1 MDRKQIL
8 MALSHELAL
17 KRSKAQN
24 KALQNRK
31 IALLNKDFVDLD
43 QQEKQL
49 TLEIGKL
56 KAFDNDCTQQIKK
69 LEAVHKKMDKT
80 LFLLGLSKE
89 DLLPQ
94 YECKDCDDTGYIN
107 GQMCHCLKNQL
118 TNRLIKEFGS
128 KDQNLHSFSSFN
140 ADLAQNE
147 DHRTQLLKLKKKFEQ
162 IIENYPSKDCPNFI
176 VLSGQ
181 TGVGKTF
188 LTECLANELI
198 YKGSLVSFVSAF
210 AMNNMFLAYHT
221 TFDSKKQDYIDALL
235 SPDVLI
241 IDDLG
246 TEPTLK
252 NVTKEYL
259 YLILSERSRL
269 NKLTVIS
276 TNLDLENILARY
288 NERIFSR
295 LCNKRESFIAQ
306 IKGTDLRLNSKK

>member
-1 MDRKQIL
+1 MDKKQIL

-17 KRSKAQN
+17 KRSNAQN

-31 IALLNKDFVDLD
+31 IALLNKDFKELD
-43 QQEKQL
+43 QEEKRL

-56 KAFDNDCTQQIKK
+56 KAFDKDSSKQAKE
-69 LEAVHKKMDKT
+69 LAEVHKKMDKI

-89 DLLPQ
+89 ELLPE
-94 YECKDCDDTGYIN
+94 YECKHCNDTGYID
-107 GQMCHCLKNQL
+107 GQMCQCLKNQL
-118 TNRLIKEFGS
+118 TNRLIQEFGS
-128 KDQNLHSFSSFN
+128 KNQNLHSFSSFN
-140 ADLAQNE
+140 ANLAKNE
-147 DHRTQLLKLKKKFEQ
+147 DHKTQLLKLKKKFEQ
-162 IIENYPSKDCPNFI
+162 IIENYPSQDCPNFI

-221 TFDSKKQDYIDALL
+221 TFDAKKQDYIDALL

-246 TEPTLK
+246 TEPMLK

-269 NKLTVIS
+269 NKLTAIS
-276 TNLDLENILARY
+276 TNLDLENILSRY

-306 IKGTDLRLNSKK
+306 IKGTDLRLNSK